1 MSIDGG
7 QRPPDP
13 PRPPPPPED
22 AEDPVGSWVWEARAA
37 PDEARAAPD
46 PETPTD
52 LPPNAT
58 IETEHYQFGTD
69 DLGRL
74 VQVTGELELKAG
86 QREQWDADRVR
97 EMIPS
102 DFIDEAGHLIAARFN
117 APGDHWNMVPQ
128 DFNLNHSE
136 WRIMENEWAKALKE
150 GYSVHVDIALNYDGK
165 DLRPWAFN
173 VEYTVSSPEGEVIM
187 TEQRDILNAPR
198 AAKDELNPR

>member
-13 PRPPPPPED
+13 PPPPPPPPEKV
-22 AEDPVGSWVWEARAA
+22 EEPVGSRAWEARGA
-37 PDEARAAPD
+37 PDWK
-46 PETPTD
+46 TPTD

-58 IETEHYQFGTD
+58 IDAGRFQFGTD
-69 DLGRL
+69 DFGRL
-74 VQVTGELELKAG
+74 VQATGELELEPG
-86 QREQWDADRVR
+86 QRERWDTDRVR
-97 EMIPS
+97 EMIPG
-102 DFIDEAGHLIAARFN
+102 DFNDEAGHLIAARFN

-136 WRIMENEWAKALKE
+136 WREMENKWAKALKE

-173 VEYTVSSPEGEVIM
+173 VETTFSSPEGEVIM

-198 AAKDELNPR
+198 AAKDEPNQR